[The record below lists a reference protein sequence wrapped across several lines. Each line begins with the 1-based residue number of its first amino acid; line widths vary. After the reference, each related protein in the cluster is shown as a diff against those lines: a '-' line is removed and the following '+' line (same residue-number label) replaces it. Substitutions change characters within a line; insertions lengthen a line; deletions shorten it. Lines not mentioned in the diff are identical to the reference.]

1 MTVEQIS
8 VFVENRQGKLVEV
21 LETLSANNIDLRAL
35 CIADTADFGI
45 LRLIVNK
52 PEEAVR
58 VLQQAECAT
67 SVTQVLAVS
76 LDDTP
81 GSLARVLR
89 ILADAAIS
97 VEFLYA
103 FVAHGKDKAYVILR
117 VEDNEKAAAVL
128 TKKGIS
134 FADSKDIYTM

>member
-1 MTVEQIS
+1 MTVQQIS

-21 LETLSANNIDLRAL
+21 LETLSARNIDLRAL
-35 CIADTADFGI
+35 SIADTADFGI

-52 PEEAVR
+52 PEEAVKA
-58 VLQQAECAT
+58 LAEADYVT
-67 SVTQVLAVS
+67 SVTDVLAVS
-76 LDDTP
+76 LEDTP
-81 GSLARVLR
+81 GSLAKVLR

-97 VEFLYA
+97 VEYLYA

>member
-97 VEFLYA
+97 VEYLYA

>member
-1 MTVEQIS
+1 MTVQQIS

-21 LETLSANNIDLRAL
+21 LETLSARNIDLRAL
-35 CIADTADFGI
+35 SIADTADFGI

-52 PEEAVR
+52 PEEAVKA
-58 VLQQAECAT
+58 LAEADYVT
-67 SVTQVLAVS
+67 SVTDVLAVS
-76 LDDTP
+76 LEDTP
-81 GSLARVLR
+81 GSLAKVLR

-97 VEFLYA
+97 VEYLYA

-117 VEDNEKAAAVL
+117 VEENEKAAAVL
-128 TKKGIS
+128 QKKGIA

>member
-1 MTVEQIS
+1 MTVQQIS

-21 LETLSANNIDLRAL
+21 LETLSARNIDLRAL
-35 CIADTADFGI
+35 SIADTSDFGI

-52 PEEAVR
+52 PEEAVKA
-58 VLQQAECAT
+58 LAEADYVT
-67 SVTQVLAVS
+67 SVTDVLAVS

-97 VEFLYA
+97 VEYLYA
-103 FVAHGKDKAYVILR
+103 FVAHGKGKV
-117 VEDNEKAAAVL
+117 
-128 TKKGIS
+128 
-134 FADSKDIYTM
+134 

>member
-67 SVTQVLAVS
+67 SVTQVLAFS

-97 VEFLYA
+97 VEYLYA

>member
-1 MTVEQIS
+1 MTVQQIS

-21 LETLSANNIDLRAL
+21 LETLSARNIDLRAL
-35 CIADTADFGI
+35 SIADTSDFGI

-52 PEEAVR
+52 PEEAVKA
-58 VLQQAECAT
+58 LAEADYVT
-67 SVTQVLAVS
+67 SVTDVLAVS

-97 VEFLYA
+97 VEYLYA
-103 FVAHGKDKAYVILR
+103 FVAHGKGKAYVILR

-128 TKKGIS
+128 QKKGIA
-134 FADSKDIYTM
+134 FADSKDIYIM